1 MVAAPA
7 ASGDQPG
14 VSPVM
19 SLFRSIA
26 AASLFAGAV
35 LAPVSPVV
43 AQSVPYQLEARS
55 ILERLVSYRTA
66 EGQGQ
71 VPAMAGYIADTL
83 RAAGIPDAD
92 IVTIPRGETVAMIV
106 RIPGSDANAR
116 PIMFSAHM
124 DVVDARPEDWER
136 SPFTLVE
143 ENGFFYGRG
152 VGDNKTGVTALV
164 STVLRLKAD
173 GVRPRRTLLFAFVGN
188 EETEGTSAGDIATHA
203 WVRGAEFVVNTDAGG
218 GQLSPEG
225 RPLIYFVQGA
235 EKTFATF
242 RITARN
248 PGGHSSVPR
257 PDNAIY
263 DLSRGLLAL
272 EAHQFPV
279 MANDLTR
286 SYFAAVGQV
295 ETGAIA
301 PMLRRFAANPQDAEA
316 LAAIRADPEYANKLA
331 TTCVATMLNAGHA
344 ENALPQRAEALVNCR
359 IFPGVPVADVAVE
372 LTRTINNPALTV
384 EVTGNPSESSISE
397 MRPDL
402 TAAITRSI
410 HARYPGVTITPSLSA
425 GATDGLFY
433 RANGLPTY
441 GTGGNF
447 SVPGE
452 EFAHGLNEKI
462 RTEGFYAA
470 IEHIH
475 DLAVE
480 LGR

>member
-1 MVAAPA
+1 MTFTRFLSAASAMAATLTFAAPA
-7 ASGDQPG
+7 A
-14 VSPVM
+14 
-19 SLFRSIA
+19 
-26 AASLFAGAV
+26 
-35 LAPVSPVV
+35 
-43 AQSVPYQLEARS
+43 AQSIPYQQQARS
-55 ILERLVSYRTA
+55 ILERLVSFRSS

-71 VPAMAGYIADTL
+71 VPAEAAYIVEQL

-92 IVTIPRGETVAMIV
+92 IVTMPRGETLSMIV
-106 RIPGSDANAR
+106 RIPGSNASAR

-164 STVLRLKAD
+164 STILRLKAD
-173 GVRPRRTLLFAFVGN
+173 GARPRRTLLFTFVGN
-188 EETEGTSAGDIATHA
+188 EETEGTTAGDIVAHPWT
-203 WVRGAEFVVNTDAGG
+203 RGAEYAINTDAGG

-263 DLSRGLLAL
+263 DLARGLLGI
-272 EAHQFPV
+272 ERFQFPV

-295 ETGAIA
+295 ETGPIA
-301 PMLRRFAANPQDAEA
+301 PMLRRFAADPNDAEA
-316 LAAIRADPEYANKLA
+316 LAAIRAEPEYANKLA

-344 ENALPQRAEALVNCR
+344 ENALPQRAEATVNCR
-359 IFPGVPVADVAVE
+359 IFPGTPIATVQEQLVAA
-372 LTRTINNPALTV
+372 LANPALSV
-384 EVTGNPSESSISE
+384 EVTGNPTATPASD
-397 MRPDL
+397 MRPDI

-410 HARYPGVTITPSLSA
+410 HARYPGVAITPSLSA

-433 RANGLPTY
+433 RAAGVPTY
-441 GTGGNF
+441 GSGGNF

>member
-1 MVAAPA
+1 MVAALPLPA
-7 ASGDQPG
+7 GHSGVPAI
-14 VSPVM
+14 M
-19 SLFRSIA
+19 TFFRSLSLAIVSA
-26 AASLFAGAV
+26 AAPLALA
-35 LAPVSPVV
+35 APVA
-43 AQSVPYQLEARS
+43 AQSIPYQLEARS

-66 EGQGQ
+66 ESQGQ
-71 VPAMAGYIADTL
+71 VPAMAGYISDTL
-83 RAAGIPDAD
+83 RAAGIPDAE
-92 IVTIPRGETVAMIV
+92 IVTIPRGETLSMIV
-106 RIPGSDANAR
+106 RIPGSDASAT

-152 VGDNKTGVTALV
+152 VGDNKTGVTSLV
-164 STVLRLKAD
+164 STILRLKAD

-188 EETEGTSAGDIATHA
+188 EETEGTTAGDIAAHP
-203 WVRGAEFVVNTDAGG
+203 WVRGAEFVINTDAGG
-218 GQLSPEG
+218 GQLSPDG

-235 EKTFATF
+235 EKTFASF

-263 DLSRGLLAL
+263 DLARGLLGI
-272 EAHQFPV
+272 ERYQFPV

-295 ETGAIA
+295 ETGPIA
-301 PMLRRFAANPQDAEA
+301 PMLRRFAANPEDTEA
-316 LAAIRADPEYANKLA
+316 LAAIRAEPEYANKLA
-331 TTCVATMLNAGHA
+331 TTCVATMLSAGHA
-344 ENALPQRAEALVNCR
+344 ENALPQRAEATVNCR
-359 IFPGVPVADVAVE
+359 IFPGTAIATVQQQLVAA
-372 LTRTINNPALTV
+372 LGNPALTV
-384 EVTGNPSESSISE
+384 EVTGNPTATPASE
-397 MRPDL
+397 MRADL

-410 HARYPGVTITPSLSA
+410 HARYPGVAITPSLSA

-433 RANGLPTY
+433 RAAGLPTY

-475 DLAVE
+475 DLAVD

>member
-1 MVAAPA
+1 MTFTRFLSAASAMAATLTFAAPA
-7 ASGDQPG
+7 A
-14 VSPVM
+14 
-19 SLFRSIA
+19 
-26 AASLFAGAV
+26 
-35 LAPVSPVV
+35 
-43 AQSVPYQLEARS
+43 AQSIPYQQQARS
-55 ILERLVSYRTA
+55 ILERLVSFRSS

-71 VPAMAGYIADTL
+71 VPAEAAYIVEQL

-92 IVTIPRGETVAMIV
+92 IVTMPRGETLSMIV
-106 RIPGSDANAR
+106 RIPGSNASAR

-164 STVLRLKAD
+164 STILRLKAD
-173 GVRPRRTLLFAFVGN
+173 GARPRRTLLFTFVGN
-188 EETEGTSAGDIATHA
+188 EETEGTTAGDIVAHPWT
-203 WVRGAEFVVNTDAGG
+203 RGAEYAINTDAGG

-263 DLSRGLLAL
+263 DLARGLLGI
-272 EAHQFPV
+272 ERFQFPV

-295 ETGAIA
+295 ETGPIA
-301 PMLRRFAANPQDAEA
+301 PMLRRFAADPNDAEA
-316 LAAIRADPEYANKLA
+316 LAAIRAEPEYANKLA

-344 ENALPQRAEALVNCR
+344 ENALPQRAEATVNCR
-359 IFPGVPVADVAVE
+359 IFPGTPIATVQEQLVAA
-372 LTRTINNPALTV
+372 LANPALSV
-384 EVTGNPSESSISE
+384 EVTGNPTATPASD
-397 MRPDL
+397 MRPDI

-410 HARYPGVTITPSLSA
+410 HARYPGVAITPSLSA

-433 RANGLPTY
+433 RAAGVPTY
-441 GTGGNF
+441 GSGGNF

-480 LGR
+480 LGS